1 MNRHFE
7 EAFKRIEAATGIKT
21 MTELAKIVG
30 SSQQYISKK
39 SREGAFP
46 VVWAHEVA
54 KKYGLSTDWI
64 MTGEGPRRLSELQHC
79 RKFEMLNEFEEWLTE
94 EVRKKPSRKEWFEIQ
109 LLDSF
114 QPFKKWIE
122 AKNEILGKTPE
133 VLKQSNGSGWK

>member
-1 MNRHFE
+1 
-7 EAFKRIEAATGIKT
+7 
-21 MTELAKIVG
+21 
-30 SSQQYISKK
+30 
-39 SREGAFP
+39 
-46 VVWAHEVA
+46 
-54 KKYGLSTDWI
+54 